1 MPHVATIG
9 TVTGTSSV
17 STLSVTLTAGALSG
31 HTVIGAVAW
40 ESSAG
45 TVPTISSVTDS
56 RGNTWTTTPDVA
68 AGGNSNVTAA
78 VVLIRARITTAL
90 QVGDTVTVTISGGT
104 RSRWAIQLDDFND
117 VNSGT
122 PKDVTQHAD
131 NPTPSASLSTGATA
145 ATAQN
150 YELAVAAFAY
160 GGTHAAPTV
169 PSGWSGASQL
179 TAGTS
184 TIRNLM
190 VIWKYTSS
198 TGAQTGT
205 LTIDS
210 SAAYCGVVAAY
221 KATNPSPPVGRVSQ
235 AKFSVPQPTAPPVG
249 RVAQV
254 SLQVPVGVIGAV
266 RVAQVKMRAPTVAGQ
281 AAYSGLKFADE
292 SGSLADA
299 AIYSAQNG
307 AV

>member
-9 TVTGTSSV
+9 TATGTSSV
-17 STLSVTLTAGALSG
+17 STLSVTLTAGALAG

-90 QVGDTVTVTISGGT
+90 QVGDTVTVTITGGT
-104 RSRWAIQLDDFND
+104 RSRWLIQLDDFND
-117 VNSGT
+117 VNTS
-122 PKDVTQHAD
+122 PLDKTQHAD
-131 NPTPSASLSTGATA
+131 NPTASASLATGSTA
-145 ATAQN
+145 ATAQA

-169 PSGWSGASQL
+169 PSGWTGATQL
-179 TAGTS
+179 TAGST

-190 VIWKYTSS
+190 VVWKYTSS
-198 TGAQTGT
+198 TGTQQGT

-210 SAAYCGVVAAY
+210 SAAYCGAIATY
-221 KATNPSPPVGRVSQ
+221 KATNPMPPVGRVAQ
-235 AKFSVPQPTAPPVG
+235 AKFSVPQPTAPAVG
-249 RVAQV
+249 RVAQA
-254 SLQVPVGVIGAV
+254 SLQVPVGIVGAA

-281 AAYSGLKFADE
+281 AAYSGLKFADQD
-292 SGSLADA
+292 GNLTDA